1 VHHAKLMF
9 IYGAKIVKLTDDNTG
24 DDVSEKICETISNA
38 IAEGALRPGMKILD
52 DVIAKHF
59 GVSRTVARGALVI
72 LEREHVIERR
82 RNHGAFISTPD
93 KKEAEHLLEARR
105 MLELTIVERATKVA
119 PQEALDRLYAMTKD
133 EDTIH
138 NSGDTAA
145 QKRLAGNFHLELA
158 KAAGNTVLVDS
169 LKNVI
174 ARLSL
179 VAALYER
186 QTAERCGAHN
196 HRLIIE
202 AIRDGDLE
210 TAKTLMLSHLQDIEA
225 SLDLSAPADQQ
236 SSLSAVLAKFAP
248 RST

>member
-1 VHHAKLMF
+1 MSD
-9 IYGAKIVKLTDDNTG
+9 VKTVDDI
-24 DDVSEKICETISNA
+24 SEQICEAISSA

-59 GVSRTVARGALVI
+59 GVSRTVARGAVVI

-93 KKEAEHLLEARR
+93 KQEAEHLLEARR
-105 MLELTIVERATKVA
+105 MLELAIVERAIKSA
-119 PQEALDRLYAMTKD
+119 PESELDRLHAMTEE

-138 NSGDTAA
+138 SGADTAA
-145 QKRLAGNFHLELA
+145 KKRLAGNFHLELA
-158 KAAGNTVLVDS
+158 KAAGNTVLVGS

-186 QTAERCGAHN
+186 QSTERCGAHD
-196 HRLIIE
+196 HREIIK
-202 AIRDGDLE
+202 AIRDGDRESALS
-210 TAKTLMLSHLQDIEA
+210 LMEKHLQHLED
-225 SLDLSAPADQQ
+225 SLDLSAQVSDQ
-236 SSLSAVLAKFAP
+236 SSLSAVLSKFAP
-248 RST
+248 KSDSLTHAE